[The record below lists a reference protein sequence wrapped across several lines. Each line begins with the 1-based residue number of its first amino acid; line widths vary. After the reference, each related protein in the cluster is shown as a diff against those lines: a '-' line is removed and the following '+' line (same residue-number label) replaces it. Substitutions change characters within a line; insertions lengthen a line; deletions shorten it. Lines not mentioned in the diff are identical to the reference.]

1 MKRYLC
7 VLLMLAW
14 VLSSAPALAA
24 EAPSF
29 SDVPEDYWARESIE
43 RAAREGVV
51 QGTGGGLFS
60 PERPLSADIGPPG
73 FRARRP
79 HGRSAPLPGTVRPG
93 CR

>member
-14 VLSSAPALAA
+14 ALSSAPALAA

-43 RAAREGVV
+43 LKMTNSLV
-51 QGTGGGLFS
+51 
-60 PERPLSADIGPPG
+60 P
-73 FRARRP
+73 
-79 HGRSAPLPGTVRPG
+79 
-93 CR
+93 